1 VVTGPPAKQV
11 PGKAALIVR
20 RIKAADK
27 ITDRATVETARTI
40 VMIAV
45 MTARTMLMMLAETA
59 RIIMTTITVMDMDIT
74 TMIIMIGEEHLRP
87 GRL

>member
-1 VVTGPPAKQV
+1 V
-11 PGKAALIVR
+11 PGKAALVVR

-27 ITDRATVETARTI
+27 GTGRAIQKTDKAIVKITQGAARTI
-40 VMIAV
+40 VKI
-45 MTARTMLMMLAETA
+45 TQGTA

>member
-1 VVTGPPAKQV
+1 V
-11 PGKAALIVR
+11 PGKAALVVR

-27 ITDRATVETARTI
+27 ITDKTAAETARTI
-40 VMIAV
+40 VMMLAETV
-45 MTARTMLMMLAETA
+45 RTMLMMLAETV